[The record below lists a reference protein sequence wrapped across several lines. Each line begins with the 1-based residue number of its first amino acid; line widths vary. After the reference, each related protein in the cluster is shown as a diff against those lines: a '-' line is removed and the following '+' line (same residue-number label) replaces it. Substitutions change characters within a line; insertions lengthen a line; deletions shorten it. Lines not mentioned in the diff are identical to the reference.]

1 MSIYLDEKNPG
12 KHKPFEDAAPDI
24 VEYVRYL
31 EVIAGKSPNTAFSYY
46 CDLRGFSRFMKR
58 RRGLVPEDVELKD
71 IDPKGLDTAFWGS
84 VTKED
89 IYEYL
94 YFLNR
99 ECGNKKSSTARRLAS
114 LHGFYDYLVN
124 QVNKLTEDPTAAI
137 KPPKQ
142 DKVLPKYLTAEQSME
157 LLESTQTQSDFPERD
172 YCMVV
177 LFLNCGMR
185 LSELVGMDLGD
196 IDLEQRQIRL
206 FGKGHKERM
215 VYLNDA
221 CVDALQRYL
230 SKRNTLE
237 GLQPKEKAVFVTR
250 RRKERISNRRVE
262 QLVTGAMKAA
272 GLKGFSTHKLR
283 HTAATLM
290 YQTGNVDIL
299 TLKQLLGHSSVGTTQ
314 IYTHLQEFQVRAAIE
329 ENPLGKVERKKTSLD
344 TTEKAGE
351 TPQETTEERSN
362 SEESSAEPGGTM
374 PALEGAAKS
383 GFGLDAASLKESDAE
398 PDAQM
403 PENNADR

>member
-1 MSIYLDEKNPG
+1 MSTYIDAVHPERHAPYLDIPN
-12 KHKPFEDAAPDI
+12 DV
-24 VEYVRYL
+24 VEYLHYL
-31 EVIAGKSPNTAFSYY
+31 DFVKLRSPRTINGYY
-46 CDLRGFSRFMKR
+46 LDLRGFFRFMMITWQR
-58 RRGLVPEDVELKD
+58 VPDIIDPAEIDLTGISTKD
-71 IDPKGLDTAFWGS
+71 IADIAKRDVFAYLDHVRDADNGSKARARKLSALKGFFNYMCTQVGKLSTNPTESISLGAPKKA
-84 VTKED
+84 
-89 IYEYL
+89 
-94 YFLNR
+94 
-99 ECGNKKSSTARRLAS
+99 
-114 LHGFYDYLVN
+114 
-124 QVNKLTEDPTAAI
+124 
-137 KPPKQ
+137 
-142 DKVLPKYLTAEQSME
+142 LPKYLTAEQSMD
-157 LLESTQTQSDFPERD
+157 LLESTQYQSDFPERD

-215 VYLNDA
+215 VYLNEA
-221 CVDALQRYL
+221 CVEALQLYL
-230 SKRNTLE
+230 AKRNTME
-237 GLQPKEKAVFVTR
+237 GLNPKEKAVFVTR

-329 ENPLGKVERKKTSLD
+329 QNPLGTVTPEKARLD
-344 TTEKAGE
+344 TTKRAAGE
-351 TPQETTEERSN
+351 NR
-362 SEESSAEPGGTM
+362 G
-374 PALEGAAKS
+374 
-383 GFGLDAASLKESDAE
+383 
-398 PDAQM
+398 
-403 PENNADR
+403 ENNADSMDVEEAASPMEAFEGAANDGIRVDISFMPGDKETV

>member
-1 MSIYLDEKNPG
+1 MSIYLDERNPS

-31 EVIAGKSPNTAFSYY
+31 EVIAGKSANTAFSYY
-46 CDLRGFSRFMKR
+46 CDLRSFSRFMKR
-58 RRGLVPEDVELKD
+58 RRGLVPTDTEIRD
-71 IDPKGLDTAFWGS
+71 IDPKGLDTAFWGTVS
-84 VTKED
+84 KED

-124 QVNKLTEDPTAAI
+124 QVNKLELDPTVAI
-137 KPPKQ
+137 HPPKQ
-142 DKVLPKYLTAEQSME
+142 DKVLPKYLTAEQSVA

-185 LSELVGMDLGD
+185 LAELVGMNLDD

-221 CVDALQRYL
+221 CIEALRLYL
-230 SKRNTLE
+230 NKRNVME
-237 GLQPKEKAVFVTR
+237 GLSPKEKAVFVTR
-250 RRKERISNRRVE
+250 QRKTRITNRRVE
-262 QLVTGAMKAA
+262 QLISGAMAAA

-299 TLKQLLGHSSVGTTQ
+299 TLKQLLGHSNVSTTQ
-314 IYTHLQEFQVRAAIE
+314 IYTHLQEFQVRSAIE
-329 ENPLGKVERKKTSLD
+329 ENPLGKVSRKKVSGAFLD
-344 TTEKAGE
+344 TSEPAAGE
-351 TPQETTEERSN
+351 NEVEIASAAPEETIASGPMD
-362 SEESSAEPGGTM
+362 AF
-374 PALEGAAKS
+374 EGAAQD
-383 GFGLDAASLKESDAE
+383 GFRADISAMTDTAAKNEDSDKE
-398 PDAQM
+398 PK
-403 PENNADR
+403 

>member
-12 KHKPFEDAAPDI
+12 KHPPFDDASPDI

-31 EVIAGKSPNTAFSYY
+31 EVIAGKSANTAFSYY

-58 RRGLVPEDVELKD
+58 RRGLVPADTEIKD
-71 IDPKGLDTAFWGS
+71 IAPKGLDTAFWGS
-84 VTKED
+84 VSKED

-124 QVNKLTEDPTAAI
+124 QVNKLTENPTASI

-142 DKVLPKYLTAEQSME
+142 DKVLPKYLTAEQSMD
-157 LLESTQTQSDFPERD
+157 LLESTQYQSDFPERD

-215 VYLNDA
+215 VYLNEA
-221 CVDALQRYL
+221 CVEALQLYL
-230 SKRNTLE
+230 AKRNTME
-237 GLQPKEKAVFVTR
+237 GLNPKEKAVFVTR

-329 ENPLGKVERKKTSLD
+329 QNPLGTVTPEKARLD
-344 TTEKAGE
+344 TTKRAAG
-351 TPQETTEERSN
+351 
-362 SEESSAEPGGTM
+362 
-374 PALEGAAKS
+374 
-383 GFGLDAASLKESDAE
+383 
-398 PDAQM
+398 
-403 PENNADR
+403 ENNADSMDVEEAAGPMEAFEGAANDGIRVDISSMPGDKETV